1 LHYLSAGHSGQAA
14 KGAIRNPF
22 FNVNAAETDR
32 ADHDRR
38 QFVDHVRSAAPHVG
52 VSAAFAG
59 KQLAQLGPLQ
69 WHRLA
74 PSRAFRVTLGVVLP
88 LAIGWISGHVGF
100 GAYMA
105 LGALPAGFASF
116 QGETRSRLA
125 AVALATVGMALSTFV
140 GATTA
145 ASAPWLLV
153 PIIALWAYVVGLS
166 VCLGPAASVAALQW
180 AVALLISVGLPMDPA
195 EAALR
200 AALVLAGGALQALLV
215 AASWTFRPG
224 KSERAA
230 LAASYRA
237 LARYA
242 SGVAAGTTSAP
253 PPTAFPASSVLDDPN
268 PLLPRPVRM
277 TFIDLLEQAERVRAS
292 LAALATDADHEA
304 MDAGEIRTL
313 MTDAASTLNL
323 IAQALGSP
331 RADRDALVRE
341 LNARITALTVA
352 AHVKWRWSGE
362 ALLGQLRAAGRM
374 MAYLAAS
381 KQTDA
386 AAPAETAALRNQD
399 VIASTLATMR
409 ANMTTTTEAG
419 RHALRLAVVATLA
432 EAIAQVT
439 GLHQGRWVALTIFIV
454 LKPDYRSTFSRGVQ
468 RALGT
473 ALGAALGAVVAEL
486 SHPGQGGLI
495 VAAGVSAAAAYA
507 LFEVSYLM
515 FSVPLTLF
523 IVMLLALLG
532 MPAVPTAE
540 ARIFDTFIG
549 AALGLIAY
557 LVWPTWEGSTAQ
569 EKFAQLIEAHRD
581 YATGLLCELA
591 RPSSVQPAAL
601 RALQAAARRARSDAE
616 AATARVRDEP
626 TKTRLTPDFAQML
639 IATVSRLAHAEL
651 ALHALAVS
659 RFQTGS
665 FSDAPREGL
674 THLDD
679 LRESLALGISRIA
692 AALRTPEKR
701 EPIPPL
707 RPIYTALASEPTRD
721 APLVA
726 LVDRLIDATNT
737 LDAMVRDRLVL
748 PGGSAGDSG
757 ICTGHTGTR

>member
-1 LHYLSAGHSGQAA
+1 
-14 KGAIRNPF
+14 
-22 FNVNAAETDR
+22 
-32 ADHDRR
+32 
-38 QFVDHVRSAAPHVG
+38 
-52 VSAAFAG
+52 
-59 KQLAQLGPLQ
+59 
-69 WHRLA
+69 
-74 PSRAFRVTLGVVLP
+74 
-88 LAIGWISGHVGF
+88 
-100 GAYMA
+100 
-105 LGALPAGFASF
+105 
-116 QGETRSRLA
+116 
-125 AVALATVGMALSTFV
+125 
-140 GATTA
+140 
-145 ASAPWLLV
+145 
-153 PIIALWAYVVGLS
+153 
-166 VCLGPAASVAALQW
+166 
-180 AVALLISVGLPMDPA
+180 
-195 EAALR
+195 
-200 AALVLAGGALQALLV
+200 
-215 AASWTFRPG
+215 
-224 KSERAA
+224 
-230 LAASYRA
+230 
-237 LARYA
+237 
-242 SGVAAGTTSAP
+242 
-253 PPTAFPASSVLDDPN
+253 
-268 PLLPRPVRM
+268 
-277 TFIDLLEQAERVRAS
+277 
-292 LAALATDADHEA
+292 
-304 MDAGEIRTL
+304 
-313 MTDAASTLNL
+313 
-323 IAQALGSP
+323 
-331 RADRDALVRE
+331 
-341 LNARITALTVA
+341 
-352 AHVKWRWSGE
+352 
-362 ALLGQLRAAGRM
+362 M

-557 LVWPTWEGSTAQ
+557 FVWPTWEGSTAQ